1 MIEFHKFA
9 HIRQT
14 LGRAACPLA
23 EIRKES
29 SESVMTDTT
38 SVNGAAT
45 KRAALLVATLGSF
58 LTPFMGSSVNIALPS
73 IGNELAMDAISLGWV
88 ATAYLLAAAMFLVPF
103 GRLADIYGRK
113 RIFAYG
119 ILTYTAAAC
128 LSAISTSAVML
139 IASRVLQGIGGAMIF
154 STGVA
159 ILTSVFP
166 AEERGKA
173 LGINV
178 AAVYTGLSLG
188 PFLGGLLTQHFGWRS
203 IFVANIPLGLA
214 VIALVFWKLKGEWAE
229 AKGEK
234 FDIAGSILYSL
245 MLIFIM
251 YGFTLL
257 PELMGVWLI
266 LVGILGVVAFVRWE
280 MKVESPVLNIGLFRN
295 NPVFALS
302 NLAALIN
309 YGATFAVGFLLSLY
323 LQYIKGLSPQNA
335 GLVLVA
341 APVVQAVFSP
351 LAGRLSDRIEPR
363 LVASTGM
370 ALTVIGLFLF
380 TFLNQETSLG
390 FIVAS
395 LVLLG
400 FGFALFSSPNT
411 NAVMSSVEKRFYGV
425 ASGTLATMR
434 QVGMTFSMGLAMLL
448 FALFIGRVQITPEYH
463 LPFLKS
469 VNVAFIIGAV
479 LCFGGIF
486 ASLARG
492 KLR

>member
-1 MIEFHKFA
+1 MLQFGKFGLNSLGVEF
-9 HIRQT
+9 R
-14 LGRAACPLA
+14 RAFL
-23 EIRKES
+23 
-29 SESVMTDTT
+29 ESVVMDRT
-38 SVNGAAT
+38 SVGDTQN

-58 LTPFMGSSVNIALPS
+58 LTPFMGSSITIALPS
-73 IGNELAMDAISLGWV
+73 IGSELAMDAISLGWV
-88 ATAYLLAAAMFLVPF
+88 ATAYLLAAAMFLVPL
-103 GRLADIYGRK
+103 GRIADIYGRK

-119 ILTYTAAAC
+119 ILTYTVASI
-128 LSAISTSAVML
+128 LSAVATSAAML

-178 AAVYTGLSLG
+178 AAVYLGLSLG
-188 PFLGGLLTQHFGWRS
+188 PFLGGLLTEHFGWRS
-203 IFVANIPLGLA
+203 IFVLNVPLGLII
-214 VIALVFWKLKGEWAE
+214 IAFIFWKLKGEWAE

-234 FDIAGSILYSL
+234 FDITGSVIYSL
-245 MLIFIM
+245 MLVATM
-251 YGFTLL
+251 YGFTQL
-257 PELMGVWLI
+257 PDISGVWLI
-266 LVGILGVVAFVRWE
+266 VIGVVGLVGFVKWE
-280 MKVESPVLNIGLFRN
+280 MKVKSPVLNIGLFRN
-295 NPVFALS
+295 NTVFALS

-309 YGATFAVGFLLSLY
+309 YSATFAVGFLLSLY

-335 GLVLVA
+335 GLILVA

-363 LVASTGM
+363 IVASAGM
-370 ALTVIGLFLF
+370 GLTSVGLVLL
-380 TFLNQETSLG
+380 TFLGEKTSLG

-395 LVLLG
+395 LVVLG

-425 ASGTLATMR
+425 ASGMLATMR
-434 QVGMTFSMGLAMLL
+434 QVGMTFSMGMAMLL
-448 FALFIGRVQITPEYH
+448 FALYIGRVQITPEYYS
-463 LPFLKS
+463 LFLRS
-469 VNVAFIIGAV
+469 VNVAFVIFAS
-479 LCFGGIF
+479 LCFAGTF

-492 KLR
+492 KIR